1 MKKYVWFFVGAADAL
16 LLLALFTIPWKT
28 YVVNI
33 LCDSSEDEKEIRML
47 DFEYDL
53 IRPKTLTRRFDCT
66 NLFCTQ
72 DDKTSEICCDLLPN
86 VRFSQKPSFC
96 ELLISNQRGAIVVE
110 FMLEFEGASLDR
122 IEDLIAGE
130 YVFRG
135 CPEYVFGGRP
145 ERGRVWDDFTSN
157 EKSSLYSQVR
167 DRFGKEMIERVVKTQ
182 VYMIADS
189 KYKVS
194 QCCFKVDNR
203 WYSLAKYCISP
214 KYRDGLFSPKVSDID
229 ALKCIREAVPK

>member
-86 VRFSQKPSFC
+86 VRFSQKPSF
-96 ELLISNQRGAIVVE
+96 
-110 FMLEFEGASLDR
+110 AS
-122 IEDLIAGE
+122 
-130 YVFRG
+130 
-135 CPEYVFGGRP
+135 C
-145 ERGRVWDDFTSN
+145 
-157 EKSSLYSQVR
+157 
-167 DRFGKEMIERVVKTQ
+167 
-182 VYMIADS
+182 
-189 KYKVS
+189 
-194 QCCFKVDNR
+194 
-203 WYSLAKYCISP
+203 
-214 KYRDGLFSPKVSDID
+214 
-229 ALKCIREAVPK
+229 